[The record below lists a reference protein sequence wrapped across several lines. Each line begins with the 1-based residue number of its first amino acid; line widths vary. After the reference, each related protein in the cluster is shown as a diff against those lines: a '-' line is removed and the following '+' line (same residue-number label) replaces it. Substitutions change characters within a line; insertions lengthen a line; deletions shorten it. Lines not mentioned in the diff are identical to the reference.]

1 MDPADQELREAE
13 LVFRSLLDGTT
24 DVIYLKDRASR
35 YVFANAA
42 LGRMLD
48 APAEDLM
55 GKDDFDLFQA
65 DEAALMRAVD
75 QEVITTGEPRT
86 FEETLKREAWTRV
99 YQTTKTPFRGRAG
112 YVIGVIGVSRDITVC
127 KAQELASARL
137 AAIVESTSDAVIGMT
152 LDGTITSW
160 NPAAERMFA
169 CSLRE
174 ALGTPIR
181 ALVPPE
187 ERRVVAAFYRRLLRG
202 EIIENHETF
211 GVRRDGARIAIALT
225 LSPIL
230 DPRGTVV
237 GTSMIGRDITDRKRR
252 EREQQQNENWQRLAV
267 EAASLGTWR
276 WDVKDDQLLWT
287 PQAKSIHGL
296 GPDEEVS
303 YERFLTLLHPEDR
316 RETARIIE
324 RAIVECSGFG
334 LEHRVI
340 WPDRSVHWVR
350 ASASVLCDDAGLA
363 DRIVGIVADVT
374 AEKGADQERAELL
387 RQAQSARAEA
397 QDATRAKDEFLAV
410 LSHELRSPLQSMLGW
425 IQMMKAPAADPRLI
439 QKGLDTIERN
449 VKMQA
454 SLIDD
459 LLDVSRI
466 VSGKLRITQ
475 ERVDLARTVTS
486 ALASAKAA
494 ADLKSI
500 RVEATLEPLGGHV
513 VGDPGRLEQVVVNL
527 LSNAVKFTPERGSI
541 LVRLERERATARLT
555 ITDTGAGISAEL
567 LPHLFERYFQAQ
579 RTVKRSQG
587 GLGLGLAIVHQIVEL
602 HGGTVSAESAGTG
615 RGATFTM
622 KLPIV
627 EDERAPWPSSGSQAS
642 VDR

>member
-202 EIIENHETF
+202 EIIENHETL
-211 GVRRDGARIAIALT
+211 GVRKDGARIAIALT

-287 PQAKSIHGL
+287 PQCKSIHGL

-316 RETARIIE
+316 LETARIIG

-513 VGDPGRLEQVVVNL
+513 VGDAGRLEQVVVNL

>member
-13 LVFRSLLDGTT
+13 LVFRSLLDRTT

-202 EIIENHETF
+202 EIIENHETL
-211 GVRRDGARIAIALT
+211 GVRKDGARIAIALT

-374 AEKGADQERAELL
+374 AEKGAEQERAELL

-513 VGDPGRLEQVVVNL
+513 VGDAGRLEQVVVNL

-587 GLGLGLAIVHQIVEL
+587 GLGLGLAIVHQIVAL

-627 EDERAPWPSSGSQAS
+627 EDERAP
-642 VDR
+642 